1 MRSILRSFT
10 YLRAALRAGLS
21 LMYSIC
27 HRDFILQH
35 VIEIYHG
42 CIPYSN
48 TVQYVPHSDM
58 HTEVR
63 KSKRYIAQHTYSR
76 HCTTVP
82 YMTFDYRS
90 TLDTI

>member
-58 HTEVR
+58 HTVQKCVR
-63 KSKRYIAQHTYSR
+63 VNVTLHSIPTVDIALQ
-76 HCTTVP
+76 
-82 YMTFDYRS
+82 YR
-90 TLDTI
+90 T